1 MTLKLLHVAFAC
13 ALLGA
18 ARFASAQEFKVG
30 DIVISNPWSRATP
43 MGAKVG
49 GGYLVIENRG
59 NRPDRLLGGSVEG
72 AAGFEIHD
80 VAVEH
85 GVMRMRER
93 IAQPAWLR
101 RSGPR
106 SPDEGA

>member
-1 MTLKLLHVAFAC
+1 MTSKLPHVAFAC

-18 ARFASAQEFKVG
+18 ARFASAQEFKTG

-49 GGYLVIENRG
+49 AGHLVTGNRG
-59 NRPDRLLGGSVEG
+59 NRPDRFLGGSVKA

-80 VAVEH
+80 VAVEVR
-85 GVMRMRER
+85 G
-93 IAQPAWLR
+93 
-101 RSGPR
+101 S
-106 SPDEGA
+106 S